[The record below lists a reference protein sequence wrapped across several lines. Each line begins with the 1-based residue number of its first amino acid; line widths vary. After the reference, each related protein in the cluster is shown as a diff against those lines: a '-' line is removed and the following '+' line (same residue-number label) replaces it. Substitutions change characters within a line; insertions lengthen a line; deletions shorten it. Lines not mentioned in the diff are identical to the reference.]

1 MVPDAGE
8 GHHPG
13 SGFGPPRIPAGK
25 RLGMNRENLTAG
37 SRCHFSRCQMGFGG
51 LWQRGGPGGGLFWAG
66 GGGRG
71 QGAHLLQGSRAFLV
85 GLSHF
90 LKSLLGFR
98 L

>member
-1 MVPDAGE
+1 
-8 GHHPG
+8 
-13 SGFGPPRIPAGK
+13 
-25 RLGMNRENLTAG
+25 
-37 SRCHFSRCQMGFGG
+37 MGFGG